1 MKAPK
6 RVKYSEDVDILT
18 IQLSDKKVDDSYDT
32 EYGIVSVAEDGEPI
46 LLEIFN
52 ASKFLKDLKRAIP
65 KNIQKQLWSSPSSVA
80 IPHRIK

>member
-1 MKAPK
+1 MKVLK
-6 RVKYSEDVDILT
+6 KIKYSEDVDILT
-18 IQLSDKKVDDSYDT
+18 IQLSDKKIDDSYDT

-52 ASKFLKDLKRAIP
+52 ANKFLKDLNKAIP